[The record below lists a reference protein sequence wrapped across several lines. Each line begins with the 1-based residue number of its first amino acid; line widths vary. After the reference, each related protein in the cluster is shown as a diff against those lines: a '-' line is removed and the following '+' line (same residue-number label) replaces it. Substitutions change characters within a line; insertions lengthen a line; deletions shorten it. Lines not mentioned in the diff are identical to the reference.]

1 MCNIISF
8 NKTPYLFNPANTS
21 NPWVSLNVPNP
32 TLFLGGSPDFSF
44 VITNLTLYQ
53 FNMTNNSYIPVNIM
67 LPNYQKFDI
76 KNSQNQLILIGSN
89 SSTADNLTFNVTQTV
104 LALVVIAN
112 PQNLTATVIS
122 SDNITGVA
130 KSPSIPVN
138 LSPQLTKI
146 CFFFKPPNATAPQI
160 VIKSVDYMKQTV
172 SNFTFV
178 NPNEFMDNLKA
189 AGPK

>member
-1 MCNIISF
+1 
-8 NKTPYLFNPANTS
+8 
-21 NPWVSLNVPNP
+21 
-32 TLFLGGSPDFSF
+32 
-44 VITNLTLYQ
+44 
-53 FNMTNNSYIPVNIM
+53 M